1 MATAKS
7 VEITNMDSTPRTLAE
22 VGSVH
27 GKMRVWADTIAAGTG
42 DIDNDDVIMMA
53 EVPSNAKIM
62 SIKLYNDDLDS
73 NGSPS
78 LATNV
83 GLYNGTTKYTIGGTT
98 TEASAVIDED
108 CYATAITTLQAANTA
123 GVEVAFEARNV
134 NAIANHVWEDGG
146 LSADPKVPLRVA
158 LTMSNVAAT
167 AAAGD
172 ITMVV
177 TYVTD

>member
-22 VGSVH
+22 VGNVH

-134 NAIANHVWEDGG
+134 NAIANHAWEDGG
-146 LSADPKVPLRVA
+146 LSEDPKVPLRVA

>member
-1 MATAKS
+1 MKNTKRE
-7 VEITNMDSTPRTLAE
+7 VIVVITPHIIHEDYTQFSKVIPQDSDRFDSFGNRLFLNSYRLKET
-22 VGSVH
+22 
-27 GKMRVWADTIAAGTG
+27 
-42 DIDNDDVIMMA
+42 DIGA
-53 EVPSNAKIM
+53 NAKIM
-62 SIKLYNDDLDS
+62 AIKLYNDDLDS

-146 LSADPKVPLRVA
+146 LSSDPKVPCVRKYKYF
-158 LTMSNVAAT
+158 SICFKFY
-167 AAAGD
+167 D
-172 ITMVV
+172 
-177 TYVTD
+177 